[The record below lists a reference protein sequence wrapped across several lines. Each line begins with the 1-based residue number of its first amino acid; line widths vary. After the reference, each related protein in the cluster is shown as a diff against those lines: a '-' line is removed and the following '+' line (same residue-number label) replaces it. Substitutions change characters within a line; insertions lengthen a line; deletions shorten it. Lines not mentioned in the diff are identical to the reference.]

1 MNVVRTADR
10 LVYLKLT
17 YPYTVHELDC
27 PKVDQMFTKRDRVN
41 PDHYAQ
47 VPVSDVP
54 SRNPRCKICTPGVA

>member
-1 MNVVRTADR
+1 MNTALTASR

-27 PKVDQMFTKRDRVN
+27 PKVDLMFTKRDRVN

-47 VPVSDVP
+47 VPISDVP
-54 SRNPRCKICTPGVA
+54 VGNPRCKICTPGVA